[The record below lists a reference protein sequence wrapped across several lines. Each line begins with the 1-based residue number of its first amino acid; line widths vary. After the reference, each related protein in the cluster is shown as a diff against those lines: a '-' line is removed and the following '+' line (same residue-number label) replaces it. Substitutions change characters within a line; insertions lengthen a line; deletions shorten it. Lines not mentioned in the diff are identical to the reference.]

1 MTGNGR
7 TLRIE
12 ADVDQLATVRQFIRE
27 QAERAGADPRA
38 VPDVVQAVDESV
50 TNVIEHGYRGGA
62 GAVDVEVEAVGR
74 SLIVRLRDQ
83 APPFDP
89 TRVPDPDTSAPL
101 RERPL
106 RGMGVFLA
114 RMLSDEMTYR
124 RTAAGNELT
133 IVKECIDSRGG
144 AAC

>member
-1 MTGNGR
+1 MTSAMR
-7 TLRIE
+7 FE
-12 ADVDQLATVRQFIRE
+12 ADLDQLAAVRRFIRE
-27 QAERAGADPRA
+27 QARLAGADPKA
-38 VPDVVQAVDESV
+38 VPDIVQAVDESV

-74 SLIVRLRDQ
+74 SLVVRLRDK

-89 TRVPDPDTSAPL
+89 TRLPDPETGAALEQWP
-101 RERPL
+101 PG
-106 RGMGVFLA
+106 GMGVFLA
-114 RMLSDEMTYR
+114 RQASDGMTYR
-124 RTAAGNELT
+124 RTPHGNELT